1 MAASRLQIARASFMF
16 LSLFSLFFLSA
27 GLRGRL
33 ATLRHLARPTTLL
46 FITWS
51 ALGYS
56 RLWYKTTEWDPFF
69 RVVTPSLN
77 TKQSHN
83 PSLSFLSAG
92 LRGRRSSVII
102 AV

>member
-1 MAASRLQIARASFMF
+1 MC
-16 LSLFSLFFLSA
+16 LSLSLSLTLSLSFFLSA

-33 ATLRHLARPTTLL
+33 ATLRHLARPTTHL
-46 FITWS
+46 FIKWS
-51 ALGYS
+51 ALEYS

-83 PSLSFLSAG
+83 PRLVPAPLWLSLTLSLSLFFSQA
-92 LRGRRSSVII
+92 
-102 AV
+102 